1 MSAHQPV
8 PNLTRYLK
16 GFLAMS
22 VCRFEAGTF
31 PRQPMT
37 VPCLVHLR
45 LINGKFELQQFEQV
59 RYALPVYACAFTHLM
74 STTSLH
80 VLGVPLFYNHTR
92 SNQIS
97 QVRSGNADL

>member
-1 MSAHQPV
+1 M

-45 LINGKFELQQFEQV
+45 LINGKFELDGDV
-59 RYALPVYACAFTHLM
+59 TKWSGRHRM
-74 STTSLH
+74 SVHKLGPNKTSQGFSLQCWY
-80 VLGVPLFYNHTR
+80 VSKAT
-92 SNQIS
+92 
-97 QVRSGNADL
+97 